1 MGLFPARHSGGTRS
15 LGAAARDLV
24 VLDTSAVSLLFR
36 GGEKS
41 SELAEQIRGKRAV
54 ISFQTLEEVRFGA
67 YKAGW
72 GERRIND
79 LNRHLRQYE
88 VIWPNPE
95 LVEVSARL
103 RVRQQETG
111 RRLATGRRLDCRD
124 RALAQ
129 VSSGRRRHG
138 FRTSGRPQPN
148 PRLSLSGVCRDA
160 QVIAAAVD
168 VHPGSTINSSRG
180 VDQEIAL

>member
-36 GGEKS
+36 GDDKS

-111 RRLATGRRLDCRD
+111 RRLAT
-124 RALAQ
+124 A
-129 VSSGRRRHG
+129 
-138 FRTSGRPQPN
+138 
-148 PRLSLSGVCRDA
+148 DA
-160 QVIAAAVD
+160 WIAATALLLKCPLVAEDTDFERVD
-168 VHPGSTINSSRG
+168 GLNLIPV
-180 VDQEIAL
+180 